1 MAKLRLDGMAK
12 PFALPAAAADGNW
25 HTLVISHYQAAGQ
38 TYTYL
43 DGKQMDKQEDKS
55 ILGEVVLGGIDMQ
68 VNDLMFYRSAL
79 NADEVAAIETGK
91 LLRSSLEI
99 YCPLNNDDLT
109 NVAQSTNTI
118 IRKGT
123 PSSLEN
129 TDNDYLRA
137 ESFDVLGR
145 TVNADYRGIVIQA
158 GNKVLR

>member
-1 MAKLRLDGMAK
+1 
-12 PFALPAAAADGNW
+12 
-25 HTLVISHYQAAGQ
+25 
-38 TYTYL
+38 
-43 DGKQMDKQEDKS
+43 
-55 ILGEVVLGGIDMQ
+55 MQ

-79 NADEVAAIETGK
+79 NADEVEAIETGK

-118 IRKGT
+118 TRKGT